1 MKTLLIVIIILF
13 DWRTCWALDIIK
25 MQKVAENPNFVWVR
39 KMDQAITVQM
49 RSRASYQYLKH
60 RGYPCCRF

>member
-1 MKTLLIVIIILF
+1 MKTLLMMLTMLLG
-13 DWRTCWALDIIK
+13 WQPCWALDIVK

-39 KMDQAITVQM
+39 KMDQAINVQM
-49 RSRASYQYLKH
+49 RSRSSYQYLKH

>member
-25 MQKVAENPNFVWVR
+25 MQKVAENPNFVWV
-39 KMDQAITVQM
+39 
-49 RSRASYQYLKH
+49 
-60 RGYPCCRF
+60 